1 MDSQNVN
8 KKQIDKIASYLQEF
22 TAEQTAQFMQVID
35 ACHSLQSEKEFQ
47 DMIRGPLRAL
57 LPHKYAAAGIGER
70 GKLVIDYRINVD
82 FPETYLDK
90 VIGKRA
96 SKSFLNS
103 PVARGWADTPQTR
116 FVTGLNRLNPDYQ
129 EWTNAVKKFHI
140 DNMLVSG
147 LHDLIGSKT
156 SYFCFACCDESNPA
170 LSQYLMDLITPH
182 LHKAITHVS
191 QQNED
196 TGASVAAELSTREVE
211 VLRLV
216 GSGMTNVDIG
226 KKLFISENTVKNHV
240 QSIFKKLHVANR
252 VQAVSRA
259 YTLKLIADDAVA

>member
-1 MDSQNVN
+1 METPKAN
-8 KKQIDKIASYLQEF
+8 KPQFDKIASYLQEF
-22 TAEQTAQFMQVID
+22 SAQQTSQFMEVID
-35 ACHSLQSEKEFQ
+35 ACHSLHTEAEFQ

-70 GKLVIDYRINVD
+70 GKLVIDYTINID
-82 FPETYLDK
+82 FPETYLER

-103 PVARGWADTPQTR
+103 PVARDWADTPKTR
-116 FVTGLNRLNPDYQ
+116 FVTGLKQLNPDYH
-129 EWTNAVKKFHI
+129 EWTNAVKKYHI

-191 QQNED
+191 HQNE
-196 TGASVAAELSTREVE
+196 TASATQATELSSREVE